1 METSKSEPQKLR
13 LNAYDLN
20 KAMIELPIGGE
31 LEVPNR
37 LFSEMRVRQKCTRL
51 NEKGYKFTSSLSR
64 IPGSM
69 VITRL
74 K

>member
-1 METSKSEPQKLR
+1 MQVEPQKLR

-20 KAMIELPIGGE
+20 KAMTDLPIGGE

-37 LFSEMRVRQKCTRL
+37 LFSELKVRQRCTRL
-51 NEKGYKFTSSLSR
+51 NEKGYKFISSLTRS
-64 IPGSM
+64 PGSM